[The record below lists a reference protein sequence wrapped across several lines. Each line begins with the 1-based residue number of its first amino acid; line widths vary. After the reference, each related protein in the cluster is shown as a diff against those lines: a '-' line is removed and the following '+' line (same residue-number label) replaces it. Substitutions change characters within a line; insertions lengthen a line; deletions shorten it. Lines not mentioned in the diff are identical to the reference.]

1 VEALGHSAPKGSSEV
16 RVPDPC
22 ADCGAEVP
30 VLDLGTGQSYTVC
43 PDCGDEVAVTV

>member
-22 ADCGAEVP
+22 ADCGAEML
-30 VLDLGTGQSYTVC
+30 VLDFGTGQDYTVC